1 MIKPELNFVKLIK
14 NCIKVKF
21 LFCLFRNK
29 IDVLDVLN
37 GAAYSMEVPM
47 PIASLHLTAPDAW
60 MVTEVDS
67 TR

>member
-1 MIKPELNFVKLIK
+1 MIKPSYCLLNHWMT
-14 NCIKVKF
+14 
-21 LFCLFRNK
+21 LFFILVFWLFRNK

-67 TR
+67 PR